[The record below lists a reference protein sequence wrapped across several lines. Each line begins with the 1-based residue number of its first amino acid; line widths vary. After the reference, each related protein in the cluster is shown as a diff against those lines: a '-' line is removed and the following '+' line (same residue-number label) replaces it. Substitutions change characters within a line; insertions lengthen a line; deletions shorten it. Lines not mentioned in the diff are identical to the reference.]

1 MNKAE
6 LIAAVAVKL
15 EVSNAEAGR
24 TVATVLETVIEGVK
38 GGECVIPGLGKLVVA
53 DTAARSGVSKLGGNG
68 EGKAW
73 SKPAGKTVKLR
84 LSTAGKE
91 LV

>member
-6 LIAAVAVKL
+6 LIAAVAAKL

-24 TVATVLETVIEGVK
+24 TIDTVVGTMIEGVK
-38 GGECVIPGLGKLVVA
+38 AGECVVPGIGKLVVA
-53 DTAARSGVSKLGGNG
+53 ETAARSGVSMLG
-68 EGKAW
+68 EEAKPW

-84 LSTAGKE
+84 LSAAGKA

>member
-6 LIAAVAVKL
+6 LIAAVAAKL

-24 TVATVLETVIEGVK
+24 TVATVLDTVIEGVK
-38 GGECVIPGLGKLVVA
+38 AGECVIPGLGKLVVA
-53 DTAARSGVSKLGGNG
+53 ETAARSGVSKLGGVD
-68 EGKAW
+68 KAW

>member
-6 LIAAVAVKL
+6 LIAAVAAKL

-24 TVATVLETVIEGVK
+24 TVALVLDTVIEGVK
-38 GGECVIPGLGKLVVA
+38 GGECVVPGLGKLVVA
-53 DTAARSGVSKLGGNG
+53 DTAARSGVSALGG
-68 EGKAW
+68 ESKAW

-84 LSTAGKE
+84 LSTAGKA